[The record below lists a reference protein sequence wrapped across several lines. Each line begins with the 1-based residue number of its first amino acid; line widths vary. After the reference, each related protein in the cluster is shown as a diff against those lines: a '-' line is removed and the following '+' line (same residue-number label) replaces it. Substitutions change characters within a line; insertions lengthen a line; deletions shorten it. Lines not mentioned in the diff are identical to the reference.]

1 MVMQVRGSRSRMTM
15 MSSSRRVN
23 CYVEL
28 QRISRSLLGA
38 AKTTRSYNELPRS
51 YDGSLGALITFS
63 APDDNDHFHIM
74 INMKHIINQL
84 RQIQCG
90 IGRKGPSEEVPEVFS
105 DVLLLRAKNLL
116 QVLQEDKIVNKI
128 QIIFNNGNDDDDGD
142 DENDNVDSD
151 SDKSK

>member
-38 AKTTRSYNELPRS
+38 AKTIRSYNATRSYNELPRS

-63 APDDNDHFHIM
+63 APDYYDQCHIM
-74 INMKHIINQL
+74 INIKHN
-84 RQIQCG
+84 
-90 IGRKGPSEEVPEVFS
+90 
-105 DVLLLRAKNLL
+105 
-116 QVLQEDKIVNKI
+116 
-128 QIIFNNGNDDDDGD
+128 
-142 DENDNVDSD
+142 
-151 SDKSK
+151 SDKSMVEGGKRGGEGYLRYFLMSCFSGPRTFCRCCKQNKLSTLTRLVMRKMTCVVSY

>member
-1 MVMQVRGSRSRMTM
+1 MLVGATM
-15 MSSSRRVN
+15 N
-23 CYVEL
+23 Y
-28 QRISRSLLGA
+28 IW
-38 AKTTRSYNELPRS
+38 LPRS

-105 DVLLLRAKNLL
+105 DVLLLRAKNFL

-142 DENDNVDSD
+142 DENDNVESDSD